1 MTDCI
6 IEICGLTKRYK
17 SKAAVLNAELKIY
30 RGEIVGIIGKN
41 GAGKSTLLK
50 MIAGLVYPTSGELHF
65 FNRAPAGDQSFLSG
79 WVC

>member
-65 FNRAPAGDQSFLSG
+65 LTVLRPGTSLF
-79 WVC
+79 